1 MELTSLGQFLR
12 KLRIERLELMKN
24 MADKLGVS
32 VSYLSCIETGN
43 REFNKDKF
51 YNEIISAY
59 QLNEEQIKEFDKAIS
74 DSVKSVSVNMADK
87 SDLQKEMVWDLA
99 RKIEELNDEQ
109 VQQIK
114 DILGD

>member
-24 MADKLGVS
+24 MADKLGLS
-32 VSYLSCIETGN
+32 VSYLSCIETGS
-43 REFNKDKF
+43 REFNKSKLYD
-51 YNEIISAY
+51 EIISKY
-59 QLNEEQIKEFDKAIS
+59 QLNKEQIKEFDKAIS
-74 DSVKSVSVNMADK
+74 DSLKSVSVSMTDRTDA
-87 SDLQKEMVWDLA
+87 QKEMVWALA

-109 VQQIK
+109 ANQIK